1 MIPHTR
7 SAHLRLLERKL
18 LHWRL
23 NECSGH
29 FWLHR
34 SRSHVVFL
42 AAFLPLE
49 HKGNGC
55 IRAIFTRQKE
65 YRSLQKHRYS
75 KNQRYSRVKDLYGK
89 QNLIVWSGCKIWIDI
104 YIYICLN
111 IYNDNN
117 DNMGWYMGSYK
128 AKSVRVFESLGE
140 KTERDS
146 KATPIST
153 IQGYGWLR
161 RLRMVTETW
170 VMASGDVDVGWSRL
184 ISVDVA
190 LWFSSGAAFH
200 AFLSIFSASAV
211 LHEANLLSLLTELL
225 TLHHDAIPLFSGN
238 VLIWTKKT
246 LRSRTE
252 LKLVVHWFV

>member
-1 MIPHTR
+1 MIIMIIWADIWDPT
-7 SAHLRLLERKL
+7 
-18 LHWRL
+18 
-23 NECSGH
+23 
-29 FWLHR
+29 
-34 SRSHVVFL
+34 
-42 AAFLPLE
+42 
-49 HKGNGC
+49 
-55 IRAIFTRQKE
+55 
-65 YRSLQKHRYS
+65 
-75 KNQRYSRVKDLYGK
+75 K
-89 QNLIVWSGCKIWIDI
+89 Q
-104 YIYICLN
+104 
-111 IYNDNN
+111 
-117 DNMGWYMGSYK
+117 
-128 AKSVRVFESLGE
+128 RVFESLGE

-153 IQGYGWLR
+153 IQGYGWLRRLR

-238 VLIWTKKT
+238 VLIWTKKKHFDLGRNWNLWSIGLFSKPWKESHNSSVCST
-246 LRSRTE
+246 SLSDQGHAAGTARDAGAAQALPLLWWKNRVLDNERT
-252 LKLVVHWFV
+252 

>member
-89 QNLIVWSGCKIWIDI
+89 QKLIVWSGCKIWIDI
-104 YIYICLN
+104 YIWTYIM
-111 IYNDNN
+111 IIMIIWADIW
-117 DNMGWYMGSYK
+117 DPTK
-128 AKSVRVFESLGE
+128 QRVFECSRAWGRKQSETPRPLQSLQ
-140 KTERDS
+140 S
-146 KATPIST
+146 KVTDGYG
-153 IQGYGWLR
+153 GYGWLR
-161 RLRMVTETW
+161 KRGWWHR
-170 VMASGDVDVGWSRL
+170 VML
-184 ISVDVA
+184 MSVDLA
-190 LWFSSGAAFH
+190 
-200 AFLSIFSASAV
+200 
-211 LHEANLLSLLTELL
+211 
-225 TLHHDAIPLFSGN
+225 
-238 VLIWTKKT
+238 
-246 LRSRTE
+246 
-252 LKLVVHWFV
+252 

>member
-18 LHWRL
+18 LHWL

-55 IRAIFTRQKE
+55 IRAIFTRQEE

-75 KNQRYSRVKDLYGK
+75 KNQRHSRVKDLDGK

-104 YIYICLN
+104 YIY
-111 IYNDNN
+111 NDN
-117 DNMGWYMGSYK
+117 NMGWYILRYGILQSK
-128 AKSVRVFESLGE
+128 ECSSVREPGGRKQSETPRPGLQSLQ
-140 KTERDS
+140 S
-146 KATPIST
+146 KVTAVAD
-153 IQGYGWLR
+153 GYGN
-161 RLRMVTETW
+161 V
-170 VMASGDVDVGWSRL
+170 GDVDVGWSRL
-184 ISVDVA
+184 ISVDVV
-190 LWFSSGAAFH
+190 WC
-200 AFLSIFSASAV
+200 
-211 LHEANLLSLLTELL
+211 
-225 TLHHDAIPLFSGN
+225 
-238 VLIWTKKT
+238 W
-246 LRSRTE
+246 
-252 LKLVVHWFV
+252 